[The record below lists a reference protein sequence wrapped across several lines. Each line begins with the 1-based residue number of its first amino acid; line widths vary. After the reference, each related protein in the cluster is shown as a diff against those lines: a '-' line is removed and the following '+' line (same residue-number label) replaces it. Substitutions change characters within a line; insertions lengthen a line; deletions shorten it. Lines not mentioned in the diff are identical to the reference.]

1 MLAMDKDVLG
11 QWATNDIRSI
21 KFKVMW
27 GWPMDDRLKTKLK
40 VAAIIA
46 VIAFAILSDSER
58 RSQKPHD
65 ISAENVGRQVGK
77 RTKPFAR
84 GFIDGLKKSK

>member
-1 MLAMDKDVLG
+1 
-11 QWATNDIRSI
+11 
-21 KFKVMW
+21 
-27 GWPMDDRLKTKLK
+27 MDDRLKTKLK
-40 VAAIIA
+40 VAAC
-46 VIAFAILSDSER
+46 IAFVAIGIITR
-58 RSQKPHD
+58 PAPKPLKRID